1 MNYYNLHIAK
11 TVDGIPDEKHIN
23 HNIKALRAKYP
34 GYDKLYKEDKNN
46 E

>member
-1 MNYYNLHIAK
+1 MVFQMKNILI
-11 TVDGIPDEKHIN
+11 
-23 HNIKALRAKYP
+23 NIKALRAKYP